1 MKEHKNFWDKNA
13 GRYDHFMQK
22 DRAAY
27 EEMYALI
34 RPAVK
39 EKTVLELATGT
50 GLIAKHIVNTA
61 AHIEA
66 TDASAEMIAEAKR
79 DNRSAKLHFSV
90 QDMFRLPYA
99 DKSFDVV
106 IVSNALHIVPQPEKA
121 LQEIK
126 RVLKDDGTLIAQGG
140 LSQADIVYEMQ
151 VESITRNMFLF
162 MDTDVLNN
170 VFPIRSARSYF
181 VSAALSYDAIFAHCG
196 KSGEGLE
203 FADTMLV
210 NYTDADDIEV
220 HEGSCGFRQ
229 YDAPYFGAVHSMT
242 TTGERLQDLFA
253 QYGTRTTHRTDGY
266 DYGLHFTEDAA
277 PVNGEAAGSIHIVFP
292 TNKITDFSYD
302 AEKGGYTSTQWN
314 SAYTDGNTGE
324 SVVFENV
331 LVLYSPTSTGIDE
344 KNHSAIYTYDY
355 QDAGYFFN
363 GGYAEPITWSRGSV
377 NEPFRYYTSDGS
389 ELQLGVGKTYI
400 AFVSEYYG
408 GASYS

>member
-1 MKEHKNFWDKNA
+1 
-13 GRYDHFMQK
+13 
-22 DRAAY
+22 
-27 EEMYALI
+27 
-34 RPAVK
+34 
-39 EKTVLELATGT
+39 
-50 GLIAKHIVNTA
+50 
-61 AHIEA
+61 
-66 TDASAEMIAEAKR
+66 
-79 DNRSAKLHFSV
+79 
-90 QDMFRLPYA
+90 
-99 DKSFDVV
+99 
-106 IVSNALHIVPQPEKA
+106 
-121 LQEIK
+121 
-126 RVLKDDGTLIAQGG
+126 
-140 LSQADIVYEMQ
+140 
-151 VESITRNMFLF
+151 
-162 MDTDVLNN
+162 
-170 VFPIRSARSYF
+170 
-181 VSAALSYDAIFAHCG
+181 
-196 KSGEGLE
+196 
-203 FADTMLV
+203 MLV

-229 YDAPYFGAVHSMT
+229 YDAVLRRRAQHDNDRRAPAGSF
-242 TTGERLQDLFA
+242 FA

-302 AEKGGYTSTQWN
+302 PEKGGYTSTQWN

-389 ELQLGVGKTYI
+389 ASCSSASAKRL
-400 AFVSEYYG
+400 SRSSPEYYG
-408 GASYS
+408 RASYS

>member
-1 MKEHKNFWDKNA
+1 MKLSKTIALLLSCMLLPLTA
-13 GRYDHFMQK
+13 GCGASPK
-22 DRAAY
+22 PAPSAAP
-27 EEMYALI
+27 EATST
-34 RPAVK
+34 PAV
-39 EKTVLELATGT
+39 TATPEPTATPAPTPPATPEPMFTNPLT
-50 GLIAKHIVNTA
+50 GEQTY
-61 AHIEA
+61 
-66 TDASAEMIAEAKR
+66 TDYSQTRPVAIMVE
-79 DNRSAKLHFSV
+79 NNHW
-90 QDMFRLPYA
+90 
-99 DKSFDVV
+99 
-106 IVSNALHIVPQPEKA
+106 
-121 LQEIK
+121 
-126 RVLKDDGTLIAQGG
+126 DDGTLIAQGG

-162 MDTDVLNN
+162 MDTDGLNN

>member
-1 MKEHKNFWDKNA
+1 MKRSKTIALLLSCTLLLLTA
-13 GRYDHFMQK
+13 GCGASPK
-22 DRAAY
+22 PAPSAAP
-27 EEMYALI
+27 EVTST
-34 RPAVK
+34 PAVTTTP
-39 EKTVLELATGT
+39 EPTATPEPTPTATPEPMFTNPLT
-50 GLIAKHIVNTA
+50 GEQTY
-61 AHIEA
+61 
-66 TDASAEMIAEAKR
+66 TDYSQTRPVAIMVE
-79 DNRSAKLHFSV
+79 NNHW
-90 QDMFRLPYA
+90 
-99 DKSFDVV
+99 
-106 IVSNALHIVPQPEKA
+106 
-121 LQEIK
+121 
-126 RVLKDDGTLIAQGG
+126 DDGTLIAQGG

-162 MDTDVLNN
+162 MDTDGLNN

-196 KSGEGLE
+196 KSGEGME

-210 NYTDADDIEV
+210 NYTDADDIEI

-277 PVNGEAAGSIHIVFP
+277 PVNGEAAGSIRVVFP

>member
-1 MKEHKNFWDKNA
+1 MFTNPLTGEQTYTD
-13 GRYDHFMQK
+13 YSQT
-22 DRAAY
+22 
-27 EEMYALI
+27 
-34 RPAVK
+34 RPVAIMV
-39 EKTVLELATGT
+39 ENN
-50 GLIAKHIVNTA
+50 HW
-61 AHIEA
+61 
-66 TDASAEMIAEAKR
+66 
-79 DNRSAKLHFSV
+79 
-90 QDMFRLPYA
+90 
-99 DKSFDVV
+99 
-106 IVSNALHIVPQPEKA
+106 
-121 LQEIK
+121 
-126 RVLKDDGTLIAQGG
+126 DDGVLIAQGG

-162 MDTDVLNN
+162 MDTDGLNN

-324 SVVFENV
+324 SVVFENI

-363 GGYAEPITWSRGSV
+363 GGYAVPLLYLRRQRAAARRRQNVYRVRLRVLRRG
-377 NEPFRYYTSDGS
+377 
-389 ELQLGVGKTYI
+389 EL
-400 AFVSEYYG
+400 FVTG
-408 GASYS
+408 MH

>member
-1 MKEHKNFWDKNA
+1 MKLSKTIALLLSCMLLPLTA
-13 GRYDHFMQK
+13 GCGASPK
-22 DRAAY
+22 PAPSAAP
-27 EEMYALI
+27 EATST
-34 RPAVK
+34 PAV
-39 EKTVLELATGT
+39 TATLEPTATPEPTPTATPEPMFTNPLT
-50 GLIAKHIVNTA
+50 GEQTY
-61 AHIEA
+61 
-66 TDASAEMIAEAKR
+66 TDYSQTRPVAIMVE
-79 DNRSAKLHFSV
+79 NNHW
-90 QDMFRLPYA
+90 
-99 DKSFDVV
+99 
-106 IVSNALHIVPQPEKA
+106 
-121 LQEIK
+121 
-126 RVLKDDGTLIAQGG
+126 DDGTLIAQGG

-162 MDTDVLNN
+162 MDTDGLNN

>member
-1 MKEHKNFWDKNA
+1 
-13 GRYDHFMQK
+13 
-22 DRAAY
+22 
-27 EEMYALI
+27 
-34 RPAVK
+34 
-39 EKTVLELATGT
+39 
-50 GLIAKHIVNTA
+50 
-61 AHIEA
+61 
-66 TDASAEMIAEAKR
+66 
-79 DNRSAKLHFSV
+79 
-90 QDMFRLPYA
+90 
-99 DKSFDVV
+99 
-106 IVSNALHIVPQPEKA
+106 
-121 LQEIK
+121 
-126 RVLKDDGTLIAQGG
+126 
-140 LSQADIVYEMQ
+140 
-151 VESITRNMFLF
+151 
-162 MDTDVLNN
+162 
-170 VFPIRSARSYF
+170 
-181 VSAALSYDAIFAHCG
+181 
-196 KSGEGLE
+196 
-203 FADTMLV
+203 
-210 NYTDADDIEV
+210 
-220 HEGSCGFRQ
+220 
-229 YDAPYFGAVHSMT
+229 MT

-324 SVVFENV
+324 SVVFENI

>member
-1 MKEHKNFWDKNA
+1 MFTNPLTGEQTYTD
-13 GRYDHFMQK
+13 YSQT
-22 DRAAY
+22 
-27 EEMYALI
+27 
-34 RPAVK
+34 RPVAIMV
-39 EKTVLELATGT
+39 ENN
-50 GLIAKHIVNTA
+50 HW
-61 AHIEA
+61 
-66 TDASAEMIAEAKR
+66 
-79 DNRSAKLHFSV
+79 
-90 QDMFRLPYA
+90 
-99 DKSFDVV
+99 
-106 IVSNALHIVPQPEKA
+106 
-121 LQEIK
+121 
-126 RVLKDDGTLIAQGG
+126 DDGTLIAQGG

-162 MDTDVLNN
+162 MDTDGLNN

-277 PVNGEAAGSIHIVFP
+277 PVNGEAAAASASCSRRTRSPTFP
-292 TNKITDFSYD
+292 TTPKRAATRARSGTAPTRTEIPARASYL
-302 AEKGGYTSTQWN
+302 KTSSSSTPPPRPA
-314 SAYTDGNTGE
+314 SMRRTTLP
-324 SVVFENV
+324 FT
-331 LVLYSPTSTGIDE
+331 PTTIR
-344 KNHSAIYTYDY
+344 TP
-355 QDAGYFFN
+355 GYFFN

-408 GASYS
+408 RGELFVTGVH

>member
-1 MKEHKNFWDKNA
+1 MKLFKKTAFLLAFACLLTAA
-13 GRYDHFMQK
+13 GCG
-22 DRAAY
+22 AAP
-27 EEMYALI
+27 EPTPEASAT
-34 RPAVK
+34 PAVTATPEPTATPLPTPTATPEPAFTNPLTG
-39 EKTVLELATGT
+39 EKTD
-50 GLIAKHIVNTA
+50 
-61 AHIEA
+61 
-66 TDASAEMIAEAKR
+66 TDYSQTRPVAIMVEN
-79 DNRSAKLHFSV
+79 NRW
-90 QDMFRLPYA
+90 
-99 DKSFDVV
+99 
-106 IVSNALHIVPQPEKA
+106 
-121 LQEIK
+121 
-126 RVLKDDGTLIAQGG
+126 DDGTLIAQGG
-140 LSQADIVYEMQ
+140 LSQAAIVYEMQ

-162 MDTDVLNN
+162 MDTDGLDN

-220 HEGSCGFRQ
+220 HEQSCGFRQ
-229 YDAPYFGAVHSMT
+229 YDAPFYGAVHSMT
-242 TTGERLQDLFA
+242 TDGERLKSIFA

-266 DYGLHFTEDAA
+266 DYGLRFTEDAA
-277 PVNGEAAGSIHIVFP
+277 PTNVEAANDIHVVFP
-292 TNKITDFSYD
+292 AGKTTEFAYD

-331 LVLYSPTSTGIDE
+331 LVLYSPTTTSIDE
-344 KNHSAIYTYDY
+344 KNHTSIYTYDY

-377 NEPFRYYTSDGS
+377 NEPFHYYTADGS
-389 ELQLGVGKTYI
+389 ELQLGIGKTYI

>member
-1 MKEHKNFWDKNA
+1 MKLSKTIALLLSCTLLLLTA
-13 GRYDHFMQK
+13 GCGASPIPAPS
-22 DRAAY
+22 AAP
-27 EEMYALI
+27 EATST
-34 RPAVK
+34 PAV
-39 EKTVLELATGT
+39 TATPEPTATPDPTPTATPEPMFTNPLT
-50 GLIAKHIVNTA
+50 GEQTY
-61 AHIEA
+61 
-66 TDASAEMIAEAKR
+66 TDYSQTRPVAIMVE
-79 DNRSAKLHFSV
+79 NNHW
-90 QDMFRLPYA
+90 
-99 DKSFDVV
+99 
-106 IVSNALHIVPQPEKA
+106 
-121 LQEIK
+121 
-126 RVLKDDGTLIAQGG
+126 DDGTLIAQGG

-162 MDTDVLNN
+162 MDTDGLNN

-277 PVNGEAAGSIHIVFP
+277 PVNGEAAGSIRVVFP

-389 ELQLGVGKTYI
+389 KLQLGVGKTYI

>member
-1 MKEHKNFWDKNA
+1 M
-13 GRYDHFMQK
+13 
-22 DRAAY
+22 
-27 EEMYALI
+27 
-34 RPAVK
+34 
-39 EKTVLELATGT
+39 TG
-50 GLIAKHIVNTA
+50 
-61 AHIEA
+61 
-66 TDASAEMIAEAKR
+66 
-79 DNRSAKLHFSV
+79 
-90 QDMFRLPYA
+90 
-99 DKSFDVV
+99 
-106 IVSNALHIVPQPEKA
+106 
-121 LQEIK
+121 
-126 RVLKDDGTLIAQGG
+126 
-140 LSQADIVYEMQ
+140 
-151 VESITRNMFLF
+151 
-162 MDTDVLNN
+162 
-170 VFPIRSARSYF
+170 PI
-181 VSAALSYDAIFAHCG
+181 AHCG

-277 PVNGEAAGSIHIVFP
+277 PVNGEAAAASTSCSRQTRSPTFP
-292 TNKITDFSYD
+292 TTPKRAATRARSGTVPTRTEIPARASYL
-302 AEKGGYTSTQWN
+302 KTSSSSTPPPRPA
-314 SAYTDGNTGE
+314 STRRTTLP
-324 SVVFENV
+324 FT
-331 LVLYSPTSTGIDE
+331 PTTIRTPVTSST
-344 KNHSAIYTYDY
+344 
-355 QDAGYFFN
+355 

>member
-1 MKEHKNFWDKNA
+1 M
-13 GRYDHFMQK
+13 
-22 DRAAY
+22 
-27 EEMYALI
+27 
-34 RPAVK
+34 
-39 EKTVLELATGT
+39 
-50 GLIAKHIVNTA
+50 
-61 AHIEA
+61 
-66 TDASAEMIAEAKR
+66 
-79 DNRSAKLHFSV
+79 
-90 QDMFRLPYA
+90 
-99 DKSFDVV
+99 
-106 IVSNALHIVPQPEKA
+106 
-121 LQEIK
+121 
-126 RVLKDDGTLIAQGG
+126 
-140 LSQADIVYEMQ
+140 
-151 VESITRNMFLF
+151 
-162 MDTDVLNN
+162 
-170 VFPIRSARSYF
+170 
-181 VSAALSYDAIFAHCG
+181 SAALSYDAIFAHCG

-277 PVNGEAAGSIHIVFP
+277 PVNGEAAGSIRVVFP

-324 SVVFENV
+324 SVVFENI

>member
-1 MKEHKNFWDKNA
+1 MKLSKTIALLLSCMLLPLTA
-13 GRYDHFMQK
+13 GCGASPK
-22 DRAAY
+22 PAPSAAP
-27 EEMYALI
+27 EATST
-34 RPAVK
+34 PAVTATP
-39 EKTVLELATGT
+39 EPTVTPEPTPTATPEPMFTNPLT
-50 GLIAKHIVNTA
+50 GEQTY
-61 AHIEA
+61 
-66 TDASAEMIAEAKR
+66 TDYSQTRPVAIMVE
-79 DNRSAKLHFSV
+79 NNHW
-90 QDMFRLPYA
+90 
-99 DKSFDVV
+99 
-106 IVSNALHIVPQPEKA
+106 
-121 LQEIK
+121 
-126 RVLKDDGTLIAQGG
+126 DDGTLIAQGG

-162 MDTDVLNN
+162 MDTDGLNN